1 MATKFR
7 TIDEQGYFPFAA
19 SKLVIGTTI
28 PFDIHQKQGG
38 MFELLFEF
46 GTEYTAM
53 TRDFLVQK
61 SLKELYVSDEDKP
74 VLESYLSK
82 GFSESTSIL
91 ESSRAFKDYTFQ
103 KDKYYQIDRQMLIQG
118 AEVHFSI
125 YVMKNYVYSQ
135 LLHATPE
142 HAVTI
147 SEKILDARGELLIPQ
162 ADVPLYN
169 EYLSSLLRSDKM
181 KGKDAGKLKALLIRE
196 NSKIIIKDLFD
207 NPRSGEKIKQ
217 TQAMVGEMIDS
228 IMENKDTIY
237 DLLSIRGY
245 DYYTYTHSV
254 NVCVLSVGLGVA
266 VNLNQMQVEMLGI
279 GAMLHD
285 IGKSVI
291 PQEIVNKQGKL
302 DDTEYRIIKTHVAE
316 GEKIL
321 KENHRLS
328 PDSLSAVT
336 QHHEKISGKGYPLR
350 LAAKDITLCGR
361 ITAIADCYDALT
373 TTRPYR
379 QSLSPF
385 KALGIIA
392 KETGNYDPDLL
403 RVFVKMLGKI

>member
-1 MATKFR
+1 MNFKSLLIVALSLIIFIPGIRAQEKVDSGYKFTLIKELPHTSVKDQYR
-7 TIDEQGYFPFAA
+7 TSTCWSFAGA
-19 SKLVIGTTI
+19 SFIESEILRLGKPEVDLSE
-28 PFDIHQKQGG
+28 
-38 MFELLFEF
+38 M
-46 GTEYTAM
+46 
-53 TRDFLVQK
+53 FLVNHCYRDK
-61 SLKELYVSDEDKP
+61 ADRYVRMQGNTNFGEGGLLHD
-74 VLESYLSK
+74 
-82 GFSESTSIL
+82 IL
-91 ESSRAFKDYTFQ
+91 
-103 KDKYYQIDRQMLIQG
+103 
-118 AEVHFSI
+118 